1 MEYKGVF
8 EMFVEEGNREVK
20 TLERPIFYSLWERLM
35 SLMGVNL
42 TKRELSQMAK
52 DMDQKGKYT
61 IL

>member
-20 TLERPIFYSLWERLM
+20 TLERLM